1 MKKVYINPTIEIV
14 KVTTC
19 NMIATSIQDAVT
31 ETTLDPNAP
40 SIDNPSGMESRG
52 GRGFWDD
59 EDEY

>member
-31 ETTLDPNAP
+31 ETKLDPNATT
-40 SIDNPSGMESRG
+40 SQLGYEINHREV
-52 GRGFWDD
+52 
-59 EDEY
+59 

>member
-31 ETTLDPNAP
+31 ETKLDPNATPIDDP
-40 SIDNPSGMESRG
+40 SEMESRG